1 MTKNEELLGDL
12 LRAKRRA
19 KRRGDYN
26 FDKINAEYKAVKKEI
41 ATDALIADLQE
52 RLDSRRHESYTVAGL
67 LEVQQARIKELES
80 LLLRAA
86 DDIEKGWLSIEGVEE
101 TYNTDGSWHVVQDI
115 RAVLEGE
122 KT

>member
-86 DDIEKGWLSIEGVEE
+86 DDIEKGWLSIESVEE

-115 RAVLEGE
+115 RAALKGE
-122 KT
+122 EA